1 MLVVTTAGSLT
12 LLGGVLVSAASADT
26 TPSPTPSAS
35 PKPTVNP
42 LDAQVNDESDALEL
56 VGGNQVGQNMI
67 NDQVTEDST
76 SNDGEGQDE
85 NSSVQE
91 NDNEVDDLNAENQQE
106 EDSFTQD
113 INSAEQ
119 DGDHD
124 DAVEL
129 IAAAA
134 IVTTVTAPEVQAI
147 SNDDSQ
153 AQAII
158 VGTSTK

>member
-1 MLVVTTAGSLT
+1 
-12 LLGGVLVSAASADT
+12 
-26 TPSPTPSAS
+26 
-35 PKPTVNP
+35 
-42 LDAQVNDESDALEL
+42 
-56 VGGNQVGQNMI
+56 MI

-106 EDSFTQD
+106 EDSFSQD